1 MRFTKTQIDA
11 ARRYAGARCA
21 YRRAIDRHDSIAE
34 SGACRE
40 MVQYMAPNDRAT
52 WRAIDRVVRTMDTRL
67 DINSTDAA
75 MDVAG
80 FSGAT

>member
-34 SGACRE
+34 FGARRE
-40 MVQYMAPNDRAT
+40 MLRYLAPNDRTT
-52 WRAIDRVVRTMDTRL
+52 WCAIDRVVRTMDARL
-67 DINSTDAA
+67 DINSTDTA
-75 MDVAG
+75 MDAAG
-80 FSGAT
+80 FSRAA